1 MEKKNSGKAPEKKGR
16 SAQEIYPEAFC
27 VLGNIEWLSRRHGT
41 TEDEL
46 ARAMGCSR
54 QTLRLRKEKPWDFRV
69 DELTNI
75 GRLWG
80 LTPMQ
85 LMVEPVLPK
94 IQLEAEE
101 T

>member
-1 MEKKNSGKAPEKKGR
+1 MEKKKSGKTPEKRERTVKD
-16 SAQEIYPEAFC
+16 IYPEAFR
-27 VLGNIEWLSRRHGT
+27 VLGNIEWLSKRHGT

-54 QTLRLRKEKPWDFRV
+54 QTLRQRQAKPWDFRV

-80 LTPMQ
+80 LTPQQ
-85 LMVEPVLPK
+85 LMVEPILPK
-94 IQLEAEE
+94 VRLEMDDA
-101 T
+101 